1 MQNSL
6 GFLFA
11 QKNTILLRFV
21 HFFKKCGK
29 IGGFQW
35 ERPARSRYGVPYIDR
50 FWCTCSSTS
59 VCASLS
65 CRSQKRLCSK
75 STQKPAK
82 IQFCR
87 VLHAFREN
95 VAKSADFDGIVPA
108 DLGVMSHM
116 PVNFG
121 VSVQP
126 IYLRHHR
133 HVARRSAFATN
144 PGKDAAKTRFC
155 RVLHIFSRK
164 RGKIGGF
171 RLECPDWVQ
180 CCILYSN
187 EFGRIFLISPPA
199 HHRHVIRRNTYA
211 ANPGKKRC
219 KKHSFAAFC
228 AISHECGKIDGFR
241 WNHAGQFPGVAS
253 YYEFC
258 FFPSLSACTSP
269 PYRSQKYL
277 CRKFVRNSPIL
288 QQNVSFLRHNR
299 AICPA
304 IIARRRPGRTMKR
317 VAKIVQSGKSARS
330 RHLTNRHV
338 RLSQQFLRAANA

>member
-1 MQNSL
+1 MLKNRANSCKIRSVF
-6 GFLFA
+6 FLR
-11 QKNTILLRFV
+11 KKTRFCCV
-21 HFFKKCGK
+21 LCIF
-29 IGGFQW
+29 
-35 ERPARSRYGVPYIDR
+35 SRN
-50 FWCTCSSTS
+50 
-59 VCASLS
+59 A
-65 CRSQKRLCSK
+65 
-75 STQKPAK
+75 
-82 IQFCR
+82 
-87 VLHAFREN
+87 
-95 VAKSADFDGIVPA
+95 AKSVDFNGSVPA

-121 VSVQP
+121 VSVQS

-199 HHRHVIRRNTYA
+199 HYRHVIRKNTYA
-211 ANPGKKRC
+211 ANPGKKHC
-219 KKHSFAAFC
+219 KKHGFAAFC
-228 AISHECGKIDGFR
+228 AISRKCGKIDGFR

-258 FFPSLSACTSP
+258 FFPVYP
-269 PYRSQKYL
+269 PAPHR
-277 CRKFVRNSPIL
+277 RTARRNTYAANSCKTRPFR
-288 QQNVSFLRHNR
+288 NKTYHFCV
-299 AICPA
+299 
-304 IIARRRPGRTMKR
+304 IIARFARR
-317 VAKIVQSGKSARS
+317 
-330 RHLTNRHV
+330 
-338 RLSQQFLRAANA
+338 

>member
-1 MQNSL
+1 MLKNRANSCKIRSVFFLRKKTRFCCVLCIFSRNAAKSVDFNGSVPRDL
-6 GFLFA
+6 GMEFRILTDFSVPVHPPPSA
-11 QKNTILLRFV
+11 HHCRAARRNAYAANPRKTRKNTILP
-21 HFFKKCGK
+21 
-29 IGGFQW
+29 GF
-35 ERPARSRYGVPYIDR
+35 AR
-50 FWCTCSSTS
+50 
-59 VCASLS
+59 
-65 CRSQKRLCSK
+65 
-75 STQKPAK
+75 
-82 IQFCR
+82 
-87 VLHAFREN
+87 
-95 VAKSADFDGIVPA
+95 
-108 DLGVMSHM
+108 
-116 PVNFG
+116 
-121 VSVQP
+121 
-126 IYLRHHR
+126 
-133 HVARRSAFATN
+133 
-144 PGKDAAKTRFC
+144 
-155 RVLHIFSRK
+155 FSRK

-219 KKHSFAAFC
+219 KKHGFAAFC

-241 WNHAGQFPGVAS
+241 WTHAGQFPGVAS
-253 YYEFC
+253 YYEFW

-277 CRKFVRNSPIL
+277 CRKFVRNSPIS